1 MVNFMK
7 SASSLR
13 LSYMLRAAGYTV
25 LQVHNCLSFTTA
37 ELHNLLENFSRGEQI
52 LVCIST
58 SFINTTVR
66 KNIILDESNMN
77 EGDLWGEHTFAFFQ
91 RLGRL
96 VKTYKFPV
104 LMGGWEIEP
113 YKFLKEYR

>member
-1 MVNFMK
+1 MIRKIIIFSENNGDMVNFMK

-13 LSYMLRAAGYTV
+13 LSYMLRVAGYTV

-91 RLGRL
+91 RQDSGIVRAKPRGRS
-96 VKTYKFPV
+96 T
-104 LMGGWEIEP
+104 
-113 YKFLKEYR
+113 